1 MITVNDTTEQNSLK
15 LKLSQNFLKTSFAGF
30 ESSFDVLNDI
40 EIDDLERIMA
50 TEFAQGLP
58 SDTEVDG
65 F

>member
-1 MITVNDTTEQNSLK
+1 MITVNNTIEQNSLK
-15 LKLSQNFLKTSFAGF
+15 MELSQNFLKTSFASF
-30 ESSFDVLNDI
+30 ETSFDTLNDI
-40 EIDDLERIMA
+40 ETDDLEKIMA